1 MKQKNWTRQ
10 MVGFYK
16 HNYVCF
22 VLETVFIQY
31 LVVQSGNQDGCHLT
45 KYNMD
50 FSTTFQHSWIETPKY
65 YLMLYNQANWFI
77 LGLTV
82 WSKGLLPSK
91 VYYQNSCLFFF
102 FFNWKKK
109 SFITKKSP
117 SSSHIHKNQQLFQ
130 FLVDHLLNNLT
141 TRLCK

>member
-1 MKQKNWTRQ
+1 

-50 FSTTFQHSWIETPKY
+50 FSTTFQHS
-65 YLMLYNQANWFI
+65 
-77 LGLTV
+77 
-82 WSKGLLPSK
+82 
-91 VYYQNSCLFFF
+91 
-102 FFNWKKK
+102 
-109 SFITKKSP
+109 
-117 SSSHIHKNQQLFQ
+117 
-130 FLVDHLLNNLT
+130 
-141 TRLCK
+141 